1 MATLEAQP
9 RPGPQVR
16 RSPEQV
22 YVRFLLALVIALTL
36 TWLVAYWIRQSE
48 IIILA
53 CQVTEA
59 VPPIPAVVVLLVL
72 VLLNPLLRRI
82 PRLRGLSSG
91 EIAIIYV
98 FTTVATTM
106 FGCAIVRF
114 LISLLSAGHYYSS
127 GEFPMEPIVSNLPAW
142 LAPKN
147 PLYYK
152 ALYEGA
158 PSGLVPWHAWWI
170 PILAW
175 AGFFTLLGG
184 ALLGAMMLMADRWI
198 DHERLAFP
206 LVQLPLEM
214 MGKGQAG
221 SFFKNRAM
229 WIGFAAAAALNL
241 YKASNA
247 VWGGGRTG
255 TLYFTLGQRTFEYPW
270 AAVVPVSIH
279 IRPELIGL
287 GYLVSTE
294 VSFSIWFS
302 WVLHQIEAIWL
313 SALGMRVEGIPFV
326 REQGIGVYFM
336 LGLILLWKDR
346 QVLAQAW
353 QGWFGRQHKESP
365 HRWGLLALGLGAA
378 GVLMFWTAA
387 GMDAWLAVVYLISIL
402 LVGIVYARARAETGV
417 PLVWSFPFMKPQG
430 VIYDFLGTAP
440 ITGYSPTLLSPT
452 VFALFTFLSRG
463 FFLGQGANSI
473 EGLALGR
480 KTRVRWSQMTTA
492 LLLALA
498 YGTVVAFIFH
508 LQPYYQRGAI
518 GLQEGGIWGD
528 RESRAAYM
536 GVINAVS
543 SPQAPNPR
551 NIGAALFGAGLAGV
565 LSLVRWR
572 FMGFPLNPIG
582 YAVACS
588 YGSLVWG
595 PFLIVWLIKTV
606 ILHYGGGQAY
616 LKSMPAFLGFALGH
630 FITAGAIWGSL
641 SATLG
646 GIFRRWSIWFG

>member
-1 MATLEAQP
+1 
-9 RPGPQVR
+9 VR
-16 RSPEQV
+16 
-22 YVRFLLALVIALTL
+22 LALALVLAFAL
-36 TWLVAYWIRQSE
+36 TWLLGYWIRQSE
-48 IIILA
+48 IVILA

-59 VPPIPAVVVLLVL
+59 VPPIPAVVVLLLL

-82 PRLRGLSSG
+82 PWIRAFSSG
-91 EIAIIYV
+91 EIALIYA
-98 FTTVATTM
+98 FTTIATTM
-106 FGCAIVRF
+106 FGCAVVRF
-114 LISLLSAGHYYSS
+114 LISLLAAGHYYSS
-127 GEFPMEPIVSNLPAW
+127 GEFPMEQIVSNIPAW
-142 LAPKN
+142 LAPHS
-147 PLYYK
+147 PLYYRT
-152 ALYEGA
+152 LYEGA
-158 PSGLVPWHAWWI
+158 PSGHVPWNVWWL

-175 AGFFTLLGG
+175 SGFFTLLGG
-184 ALLGAMMLMADRWI
+184 ALIGAMMLMADRWI

-214 MGKGQAG
+214 MGKGHSG

-229 WIGFAAAAALNL
+229 WIGFSAAALLNL
-241 YKASNA
+241 YNASSA
-247 VWGGGRTG
+247 VWGGGHAG
-255 TLYFTLGQRTFEYPW
+255 TMYFTIGKETFEYPW
-270 AAVVPVSIH
+270 AAVVPFSIH
-279 IRPELIGL
+279 LRPELIGL

-302 WVLHQIEAIWL
+302 WVLHQFEALFL
-313 SALGMRVEGIPFV
+313 SQMGLRVEGIPFV

-336 LGLILLWKDR
+336 LGMILLWKDR
-346 QVLAQAW
+346 QVLVRAW
-353 QGWFGRQHKESP
+353 QGWFGRGHKDSP

-387 GMDAWLAVVYLISIL
+387 GLDAWLAVVYLISL
-402 LVGIVYARARAETGV
+402 LLTGIVYARARAETGV
-417 PLVWSFPFMKPQG
+417 PLVWAFPFMKPQG
-430 VIYDFLGTAP
+430 VIFDFLGTAP
-440 ITGYSPTLLSPT
+440 ITGFSPTLLSPT
-452 VFALFTFLSRG
+452 IFALFTFLSRG

-480 KTRVRWSQMTTA
+480 KTGVKWPQMATA

-498 YGTVVAFIFH
+498 WGTAIAFIFH
-508 LQPYYQRGAI
+508 LQPYYGKGAI

-528 RESRAAYM
+528 RESQSAYM
-536 GVINAVS
+536 SVINSVS
-543 SPQAPNPR
+543 SPQAPNVR
-551 NIGAALFGAGLAGV
+551 NIGATIFGAGLAGV

-595 PFLIVWLIKTV
+595 PFLIVWLLKTV
-606 ILHYGGGQAY
+606 ILHYGGGKSY